1 MERCLP
7 EVRNSFTNNKGETF
21 NNIREIAFF
30 KNRNYGGFG
39 DFICE
44 SHKMSMSFD
53 DDYLDGIY
61 LYRSRIDANKAYRI
75 DKQYLEPTFKGTG
88 EEKIISQ
95 LQEKQGNIKLS
106 EFPTGVVT
114 MEGIV
119 VGQEVP
125 YYDGPTLKSYAENC
139 TKPMLPTK
147 IYIQLL
153 DIIKE
158 QFANGVYYSDVHA
171 NNYVLV
177 NGIVRPIDFQGH
189 LLSIDKLY
197 DFTRK
202 NIFFYLTF
210 MINKLNESFQIPEDL
225 MKLSVFG
232 DFDDGYEKVLRLEE
246 NLINRGYNK

>member
-21 NNIREIAFF
+21 SNIREIAFF

-53 DDYLDGIY
+53 DDYIDGIY
-61 LYRSRIDANKAYRI
+61 LYRSRIDSNKAYRI
-75 DKQYLEPTFKGTG
+75 DKQYLEPTFTGTG
-88 EEKIISQ
+88 EEKFISK
-95 LQEKQGNIKLS
+95 LQEKQSSIKLS

-114 MEGIV
+114 MDGIV

-125 YYDGPTLKSYAENC
+125 YYNGPTLKEYAENC
-139 TKPMLPTK
+139 SKLMLPTK

-158 QFANGVYYSDVHA
+158 QFANGVYYSDIHA

-177 NGIVRPIDFQGH
+177 NGIVKPIDFQDH
-189 LLSIDKLY
+189 LLSIDEVYSGTK
-197 DFTRK
+197 K
-202 NIFFYLTF
+202 NILFYLAF
-210 MINKLNESFQIPEDL
+210 MIHKLNQSFQIPEDL
-225 MKLSVFG
+225 IKLTAFH
-232 DFDDGYEKVLRLEE
+232 DLDDGYEKVLKLEE
-246 NLINRGYNK
+246 NLINRGYSK